1 MPVILRQDTEAL
13 WLDQSVEDAGL
24 LERVLQPY
32 DAGEMDAFE
41 VSGLVNSTRNDE
53 QGVAARLI

>member
-1 MPVILRQDTEAL
+1 MAG
-13 WLDQSVEDAGL
+13 QSVEDAGL

-53 QGVAARLI
+53 RGGAARLA